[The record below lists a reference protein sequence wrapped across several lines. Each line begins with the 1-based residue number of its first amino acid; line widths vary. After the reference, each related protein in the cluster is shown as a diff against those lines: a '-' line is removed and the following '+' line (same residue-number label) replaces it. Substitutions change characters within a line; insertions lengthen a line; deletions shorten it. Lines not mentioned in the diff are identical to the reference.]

1 MAIYNSPDWFSNITR
16 VETLYT
22 TKFKAYPWPTDFST
36 HVYVAGV
43 MRQTVPHKIS
53 DERVQFY
60 LRGKIYEI
68 EASNP
73 NFEIMKT
80 LMRTGILDEARY
92 ILLADPSLLDLSG
105 TGGRL
110 VLEGGQLVLDGKVL
124 DRKWTRSILDNPL
137 LIQVLLAKVGDR
149 VVVQGD
155 EDAPD
160 GEYPVMAIDET
171 DLLQRIYLETED
183 GFFGYVKS
191 SAIREVRCAHD

>member
-1 MAIYNSPDWFSNITR
+1 
-16 VETLYT
+16 
-22 TKFKAYPWPTDFST
+22 
-36 HVYVAGV
+36 
-43 MRQTVPHKIS
+43 
-53 DERVQFY
+53 
-60 LRGKIYEI
+60 
-68 EASNP
+68 
-73 NFEIMKT
+73 MKT